1 MKKKRKRKKYSEYR
15 DGQDPSAAVVRKKLD
30 PHHSR
35 ASSAQLE
42 AITTQGYAH
51 LLPPRGRT
59 WRIALGQGQ
68 QVLI

>member
-1 MKKKRKRKKYSEYR
+1 MNEGKKKSKYC
-15 DGQDPSAAVVRKKLD
+15 DGQDPSAEVVRKKLD

-51 LLPPRGRT
+51 LPTSGVGRGGLP
-59 WRIALGQGQ
+59 
-68 QVLI
+68 